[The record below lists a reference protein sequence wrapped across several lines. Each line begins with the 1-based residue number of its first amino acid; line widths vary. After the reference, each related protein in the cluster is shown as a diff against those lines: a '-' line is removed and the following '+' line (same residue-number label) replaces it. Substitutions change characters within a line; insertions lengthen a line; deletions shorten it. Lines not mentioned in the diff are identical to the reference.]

1 MPPQEKPILSARQI
15 RAARA
20 LLDWSQDDLA
30 EASGLSIATI
40 RKLESGSI
48 SPRGKTTASL
58 LLAFGEENVEFL
70 PSTGVHFKDS
80 EVTVLDGLN
89 GEEVYLRLM
98 DDAYHALKHK
108 KGELLVW
115 NADNA
120 VSPESVIASEL
131 RMRKGGIKFRYL
143 VEENDTYLYF
153 PLEEYRWIGKKYFRN
168 TVQVIYGNKVALSVY
183 PNMTTKQIKRIVIIE
198 SAPLAESMRNAF
210 NFIWEHSKKP
220 THSTAKKVY
229 D

>member
-1 MPPQEKPILSARQI
+1 MKQQVVLKAQQI

-30 EASGLSIATI
+30 KASGLSIATI

-48 SPRGKTTASL
+48 SPRGKTTTAL
-58 LLAFGEENVEFL
+58 LSAFEEETIEFL
-70 PSTGVHFKDS
+70 PPMGVRVKDS
-80 EVTVLDGLN
+80 NVTVLDGYN

-98 DDAYHALKHK
+98 DDAYHTLKDK
-108 KGELLVW
+108 KGELIIW

-120 VSPESVIASEL
+120 VSPESVIISEL
-131 RMRKGGIKFRYL
+131 RMRTGGIKFRYL
-143 VEENDTYLYF
+143 VEDGDTYLYF

-183 PNMTTKQIKRIVIIE
+183 PNMTTQQIKRIIIIE

-210 NFIWEHSKKP
+210 NFIWEHSQKP
-220 THSTAKKVY
+220 THSTAPKTY
-229 D
+229 E